1 MLSALLLALATD
13 PPVAD
18 PRAELLQ
25 FSARLEERLG
35 AACRPAE
42 PMAFLSGLP
51 ETRYVYIDG
60 VGAVLLLPPRAV
72 PLQVTTRPG
81 EQAKPEVSVSGRVTG
96 PQVIVLKG
104 TKPADL
110 TDIEARIRE
119 TRKEAE
125 RMRAQAEAAFADA
138 ERQLRVGLG
147 PGLASLPGDNVPT
160 FSWSQTLDFDD
171 AAIDSRSPE
180 QIEKE
185 VADALLQGL
194 LADGPTL
201 KTLQP
206 TDSVTL
212 SVELVSRSQPWVKA
226 RPVRTLTLRATKSDL
241 DSFAKGRLTRDDL
254 LKKIQIKAY

>member
-1 MLSALLLALATD
+1 MLLALLLAFTAD
-13 PPVAD
+13 PPAAD

-51 ETRYVYIDG
+51 ETRYVYIEG
-60 VGAVLLLPPRAV
+60 MGAVLLLPPRAL
-72 PLQVTTRPG
+72 PLQVTLRTGEPG
-81 EQAKPEVSVSGRVTG
+81 KPEVSASGRLNG
-96 PQVIVLKG
+96 GQIIIKS

-147 PGLASLPGDNVPT
+147 PSLASMTGDGGPGGA
-160 FSWSQTLDFDD
+160 WSASLLFDD
-171 AAIDSRSPE
+171 APIDNRPPE
-180 QIEKE
+180 QVEKE
-185 VADALLQGL
+185 VAEALLDGL
-194 LADGPTL
+194 LADGPAL
-201 KTLQP
+201 KGLQP

-212 SVELVSRSQPWVKA
+212 SVELVSRPQPWVKA
-226 RPVRTLTLRATKSDL
+226 RAFRTVTLRAVKGDL
-241 DSFAKGRLTRDDL
+241 DAFAKGGLKRDDL
-254 LKKIQIKAY
+254 LKKIQIKTY